1 MAVLRARPSPLQS
14 RYKMVIHVLTK
25 ADNLVSTGYYGFLQQ
40 EDHTHVNMVANET
53 NVYQG
58 DYMYLIVVTL

>member
-1 MAVLRARPSPLQS
+1 
-14 RYKMVIHVLTK
+14 MVIHVLTK

-53 NVYQG
+53 NVHK
-58 DYMYLIVVTL
+58 V